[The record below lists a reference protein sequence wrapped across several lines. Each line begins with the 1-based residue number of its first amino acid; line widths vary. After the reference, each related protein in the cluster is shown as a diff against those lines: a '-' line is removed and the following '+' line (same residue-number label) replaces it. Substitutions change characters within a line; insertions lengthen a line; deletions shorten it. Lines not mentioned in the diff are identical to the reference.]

1 MKRIISDSNH
11 DMKISQ
17 LYTQFTLLKEL
28 FLGLAEKKFHASRN
42 RIPVCRRK
50 PLSVPDLLGL
60 LPLRMGA
67 ELPKKQES
75 HTCGI

>member
-28 FLGLAEKKFHASRN
+28 FLGLAEKKLRAARD

-50 PLSVPDLLGL
+50 PLSVPDLMGEP
-60 LPLRMGA
+60 PLRMGA
-67 ELPKKQES
+67 ELPKQQES
-75 HTCGI
+75 HTSGI